1 MIDQLDNELA
11 SWVTRILGDVP
22 TRFDMPTEQPE
33 GRGVVLFLLSFSP
46 TPPAS
51 SGPPI
56 PLQVT
61 LRYLVTTWAESPL
74 EAHKLLGD
82 LILAAMEEKEYELEL
97 EPVPGETW
105 QAFHLPPQPAF
116 VLRVLLR
123 KPLPEPAAKYV
134 TKVVLDPRPSVSVYG
149 LVRGPKDIPI
159 PSARIELRNS
169 SRSTAT
175 DASGRFHFDN
185 LPAGMPTNLSV
196 KAKGRVLDVT
206 IEKPTSAQD
215 PFVISLPLE

>member
-1 MIDQLDNELA
+1 MIDQLDRELA
-11 SWVTRILGDVP
+11 SWVTSIIGDVP

-61 LRYLVTTWAESPL
+61 LRYLVTTWAESPPQ
-74 EAHKLLGD
+74 AHKLLGD
-82 LILAAMEEKEYELEL
+82 LVLAAMEEKEYELEL
-97 EPVPGETW
+97 EPLPAETW

-123 KPLPEPAAKYV
+123 KPLPEPTAKYV
-134 TKVVLDPRPSVSVYG
+134 TKVILEPRAAVSVYG

-159 PSARIELRNS
+159 ANARIELGNS
-169 SRSTAT
+169 PRSTYT
-175 DASGRFHFDN
+175 DAFGQFHFDN

-206 IEKPTSAQD
+206 IEKRTSAQD